1 MEYLTAAEIAKRWN
15 VSQRRI
21 QILCA
26 TGRIPGVFKLG
37 DIWAIPENAIKPCD
51 IRKNNG
57 RKIKDSECY

>member
-1 MEYLTAAEIAKRWN
+1 MAYITAAEVAKKWN

-26 TGRIPGVFKLG
+26 SGRIPGVFKLG
-37 DIWAIPENAIKPCD
+37 AAWAIPENAIKPLD

-57 RKIKDSECY
+57 RKIKNSECH